1 MVSEQTF
8 EYDDYGQIFKAAI
21 KNSSGQ
27 SLGNVVKYAYSNVN
41 PSALL
46 KDMVNRNMLSFPIEE
61 KSYLNNLFQKGI
73 SYTYS
78 YFGSAIVLNSLRDI
92 HKDNSEVLRY
102 SDKYGVGNNLIE
114 RTYNTGLIESY
125 LWDTN
130 ASKLKAK
137 IGRAHV

>member
-1 MVSEQTF
+1 MLYNIAKSTQYGERAVCYYLYTYYCKPTSIYEVTYTKDSNLFFGYDADLSSSQALVSEQTF

-61 KSYLNNLFQKGI
+61 KSYLNNLFQKVFLI
-73 SYTYS
+73 L
-78 YFGSAIVLNSLRDI
+78 IVIL
-92 HKDNSEVLRY
+92 EVL
-102 SDKYGVGNNLIE
+102 
-114 RTYNTGLIESY
+114 
-125 LWDTN
+125 
-130 ASKLKAK
+130 
-137 IGRAHV
+137 